1 PVASVTLLQFAVK
14 LLAVTLVAFKAVGAA
29 GVGAAVGEGVGVG
42 GTVAVAVAVG
52 IAVGVGV
59 GLPPSEAG
67 SVSWKASCWEVTW
80 MATRPYHHAERCW
93 VSNEEP

>member
-1 PVASVTLLQFAVK
+1 MK

-42 GTVAVAVAVG
+42 GTVAVAVAVAVG

-59 GLPPSEAG
+59 GLPPCEAG
-67 SVSWKASCWEVTW
+67 SVSWKACCWEVPLI
-80 MATRPYHHAERCW
+80 ATRPSHHEERCW
-93 VSNEEP
+93 VSNE